1 VNKLKQ
7 YIKKI
12 WWGINFQ
19 YYFKLNGT
27 RMKGLKIYQAKT
39 SNVDEKWMGQILG
52 VLLKLNNDAFLDVG
66 VNIGQTLCQVKSID
80 FKREYFGFEP
90 NPACNMFVEELI
102 RINKFPNVKIFPVG
116 IFPNDSILELDLY
129 YDDLTNA
136 GGSII
141 KDVWSYSNIKAH
153 RTIIVPLMKYETI
166 TQRSPISKLGIVKID
181 VEGAELEALR
191 ALYKKIEEDRPI
203 ILMEVLS
210 AFSYSNTA
218 IINRQKQ
225 IVEILREL
233 NYDFYRIIEFKAVG
247 ISEIH
252 KIDFFDPQYDHCQA
266 NYIFIP
272 VESTRVIEVLKR
284 SFNFSEE

>member
-1 VNKLKQ
+1 
-7 YIKKI
+7 
-12 WWGINFQ
+12 
-19 YYFKLNGT
+19 
-27 RMKGLKIYQAKT
+27 MKGLKIYQAKT

-80 FKREYFGFEP
+80 FQREYFGFEP

-116 IFPNDSILELDLY
+116 IFEYDSILELDLY
-129 YDDLTNA
+129 YDDLTNS
-136 GGSII
+136 GGSVI
-141 KDVWSYSNIKAH
+141 KDIWSYSNKKAY

-166 TQRSPISKLGIVKID
+166 TKHSPISKVGIVKID
-181 VEGAELEALR
+181 VEGADLEALR
-191 ALYKKIEEDRPI
+191 ALYKKIEEDRPV

-210 AFSYSNTA
+210 AFSDQNTV
-218 IINRQKQ
+218 IIDRQKQ
-225 IVEILREL
+225 IVEILKEL
-233 NYDFYRIIEFKAVG
+233 NYDLYRIIEFKSVG
-247 ISEIH
+247 VSSIH
-252 KIDFFDPQYDHCQA
+252 KIDFFDPKYDHNQA

-272 VESTRVIEVLKR
+272 VESTRVIKVLKR